1 MINPFQVI
9 FGLLL
14 IFFLPGFTF
23 VKALF
28 PRKEEL
34 DEEFGTLYQIVLGI
48 GMSVVIMIIVGIV
61 LGSMPLTNGKG
72 QFTSINI
79 LLLLSV
85 ITILLFI
92 IGIFRGS
99 YPLLTDF
106 VKRRM
111 ETWRKKKTCM
121 SP

>member
-14 IFFLPGFTF
+14 IFLLPGFTF

-34 DEEFGTLYQIVLGI
+34 DKEFGTLYQIVLGI
-48 GMSVVIMIIVGIV
+48 GMSIVIMILVGIV

-72 QFTSINI
+72 QFTSTNI

-85 ITILLFI
+85 ITILLFV
-92 IGIFRGS
+92 IGVFRGS
-99 YPLLTDF
+99 YPLLIDF
-106 VKRRM
+106 VRKVKHGKEKRRHI
-111 ETWRKKKTCM
+111 
-121 SP
+121 

>member
-48 GMSVVIMIIVGIV
+48 GMS
-61 LGSMPLTNGKG
+61 
-72 QFTSINI
+72 
-79 LLLLSV
+79 
-85 ITILLFI
+85 
-92 IGIFRGS
+92 
-99 YPLLTDF
+99 
-106 VKRRM
+106 
-111 ETWRKKKTCM
+111 
-121 SP
+121 

>member
-34 DEEFGTLYQIVLGI
+34 DEEFGTLYQVVLGI
-48 GMSVVIMIIVGIV
+48 GMSIVIMILVGIV
-61 LGSMPLTNGKG
+61 LGSMPLTNSKG
-72 QFTSINI
+72 QFTSTNI

-85 ITILLFI
+85 TTILLFI
-92 IGIFRGS
+92 IGVFRGS
-99 YPLLTDF
+99 YPLLIDF
-106 VKRRM
+106 VRKVKHGKEKRRHI
-111 ETWRKKKTCM
+111 
-121 SP
+121 

>member
-34 DEEFGTLYQIVLGI
+34 DEEFGTLYQVVLGI
-48 GMSVVIMIIVGIV
+48 GMSIVIMILVGIV

-72 QFTSINI
+72 QFTPVNI
-79 LLLLSV
+79 ILLLSV

-92 IGIFRGS
+92 IGIFRGA
-99 YPLLTDF
+99 YPLLIGF
-106 VKRRM
+106 VRKVKHGKEKRRYI
-111 ETWRKKKTCM
+111 
-121 SP
+121 

>member
-1 MINPFQVI
+1 MINPPQVLLA
-9 FGLLL
+9 LLL

-34 DEEFGTLYQIVLGI
+34 DGEFGTLYQVVLGI
-48 GMSVVIMIIVGIV
+48 GMSIVIMILVGIV

-72 QFTSINI
+72 QFTSTNI

-92 IGIFRGS
+92 IGVSRGS
-99 YPLLTDF
+99 YPLLIDF
-106 VKRRM
+106 VRKVKHGKEKRRHI
-111 ETWRKKKTCM
+111 
-121 SP
+121 

>member
-1 MINPFQVI
+1 MVNPLQVLLA
-9 FGLLL
+9 LLL

-34 DEEFGTLYQIVLGI
+34 DEEFGRLYQIVLGI
-48 GMSVVIMIIVGIV
+48 GMSIVIMILVGIV
-61 LGSMPLTNGKG
+61 LGSLPLTNGRG
-72 QFTSINI
+72 QFTSTNI
-79 LLLLSV
+79 ILLLSV

-111 ETWRKKKTCM
+111 KHGEKRRLI
-121 SP
+121 